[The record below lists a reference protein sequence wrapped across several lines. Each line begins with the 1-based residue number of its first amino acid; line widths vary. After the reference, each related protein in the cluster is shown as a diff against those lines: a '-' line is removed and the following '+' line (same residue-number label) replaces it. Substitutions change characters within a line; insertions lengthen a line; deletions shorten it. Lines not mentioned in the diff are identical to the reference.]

1 MSNPSKAQQA
11 ADLHKRGFNC
21 CQAIAVVYG
30 PQFGLTAEQAAKV
43 AAGFGGGF
51 GRMGSICGA
60 LSGVAIILG
69 LKFGAT
75 DPKDKAAKMKTYQKV
90 TAAAEAFKLR
100 CGSIYCRDLLGFD
113 LSTPEGAQRAQQPGA
128 FEKCADYVGDAAEIL
143 EDILS
148 EE

>member
-1 MSNPSKAQQA
+1 MSNLSKAQLA
-11 ADLHKRGFNC
+11 ADLHKQGFNC

-30 PQFGLTAEQAAKV
+30 PQFGLTPDQAAKV

-60 LSGVAIILG
+60 LSGVALILG
-69 LKFGAT
+69 LKYGAT
-75 DPKDKAAKMKTYQKV
+75 DPKDKPAKMKTYQKV
-90 TAAAEAFKLR
+90 SNAAEQFKLR

-113 LSTPEGAQRAQQPGA
+113 LSTPEGSQRSQQPGA
-128 FEKCADYVGDAAEIL
+128 FEKCADYVGDAAAIL